1 MLALSR
7 ALSVALLV
15 SGAVLAGIA
24 LAVLFLRGRNRE
36 RGPDIPAA
44 MRPGPSDAAL
54 ETPLLVKL
62 QGWGVVLVAFFVV
75 WIPFVWLSE
84 PSDNFDQERDLMTQ
98 SIERGARSVQLF
110 SEENQAGVGCVRCHG
125 PELRGGVI
133 AAGESENGTP
143 LYAYPPNLTTVC
155 GGPNTDHTLIK
166 SVEDIRTTIEQ
177 GRGKMPSWS
186 IKYEGALDDQQIGD
200 IVQYLISINTDN
212 VPLEENV
219 CLNQDA
225 ADAAATP
232 SPEANSELAPDGG
245 TSSASPSAA
254 ASASASAAASPSAEA
269 TST

>member
-1 MLALSR
+1 MLGLSR

-36 RGPDIPAA
+36 RGPDIPAT

-84 PSDNFDQERDLMTQ
+84 PSDNLDQERDLLTQ
-98 SIERGARSVQLF
+98 SIERGGRSVELF
-110 SEENQAGVGCVRCHG
+110 SEENQLGVGCVRCHG

-133 AAGESENGTP
+133 LAGED
-143 LYAYPPNLTTVC
+143 YVYPPDLTTVC
-155 GGPNTDHTLIK
+155 GGPNMNHSLIK

-177 GRGKMPSWS
+177 GRGAMPSWS

-200 IVQYLISINTDN
+200 IVQYLISINEDN
-212 VPLEENV
+212 VPLEDNV

-232 SPEANSELAPDGG
+232 SAEASGA
-245 TSSASPSAA
+245 ASPSEA
-254 ASASASAAASPSAEA
+254 ASSGAAESPSAEA

>member
-1 MLALSR
+1 MLGLSR

-36 RGPDIPAA
+36 RGPDIPAT

-84 PSDNFDQERDLMTQ
+84 PSDNLDQERDLLTQ
-98 SIERGARSVQLF
+98 SIERGGRSVELF

-133 AAGESENGTP
+133 LAGED
-143 LYAYPPNLTTVC
+143 YVYPPNLTTVC
-155 GGPNTDHTLIK
+155 GGPSTGHGAIK
-166 SVEDIRTTIEQ
+166 SVEDIRTVIEQ
-177 GRGKMPSWS
+177 GRGAMPSWS

-200 IVQYLISINTDN
+200 IIQYLISINTDN
-212 VPLEENV
+212 VPLEDNV
-219 CLNQDA
+219 CLNEDA
-225 ADAAATP
+225 ADLAATP
-232 SPEANSELAPDGG
+232 SPEASGEASASGA
-245 TSSASPSAA
+245 ASPSEA
-254 ASASASAAASPSAEA
+254 ASPGAAESPSAEA
-269 TST
+269 TSP